1 VAVTERERL
10 VSQKTEIIVPKTQP
24 QSTNGIENYAPLLE
38 KVVTYGLLIGVAV
51 IVMLPLLWAIAASFT
66 PNQKVFEYAYPFSLR
81 AFLPAEF
88 SLEAYQNIFARGF
101 GRSLTNTFF
110 LAGVTVLIGG
120 TINAMAGFA
129 FARFEFSG
137 KRALFIFI
145 ILLTFLVPIDLTA
158 IPRFILVN
166 NLGWINTWQAL
177 IVPGLA
183 NSLVIF
189 LFRQFFEEI
198 PQDLID
204 AARVDGASWPRLF
217 FSVIL
222 PLSKPVLI
230 TAALLIFLSQWDSFF
245 WPLLVAP
252 RPELRVIQVEISNAV
267 GEYQTLWN
275 ELLAG
280 SMLAAIVPILLLL
293 PFQRYY
299 IQAVTSSG
307 LKD

>member
-1 VAVTERERL
+1 MTDYTDAVAANTQASPLAQRRNYAALLERILVYSLLITVAV
-10 VSQKTEIIVPKTQP
+10 
-24 QSTNGIENYAPLLE
+24 
-38 KVVTYGLLIGVAV
+38 V
-51 IVMLPLLWAIAASFT
+51 IVVPLLWAFAASFT
-66 PNQKVFEYAYPFSLR
+66 PNEKVFEYAYPFSWR
-81 AFLPAEF
+81 AFLPVDF
-88 SLEAYQNIFARGF
+88 TLEAYENIFARGF
-101 GRSLTNTFF
+101 GRALVNTFV
-110 LAGVTVLIGG
+110 LGSVTVVFGG

-129 FARFEFSG
+129 FARFNFRG
-137 KRALFIFI
+137 KRLIFIFI
-145 ILLTFLVPIDLTA
+145 ILLTFLVPVDLTA

-166 NLGWINTWQAL
+166 DLGWINTWQAL

-217 FSVIL
+217 FNVIL

-230 TAALLIFLSQWDSFF
+230 TAALLIFLSQWDAFF

-252 RPELRVIQVEISNAV
+252 RQELRLVQVEISNAV
-267 GEYQTLWN
+267 GQFQTLWN

-280 SMLAAIVPILLLL
+280 SMLAAIVPILVLM

-299 IQAVTSSG
+299 IQAITSSG

>member
-1 VAVTERERL
+1 MRIART
-10 VSQKTEIIVPKTQP
+10 SS
-24 QSTNGIENYAPLLE
+24 QSTSNTTSHTSRWSTQNRWQLVEHIVIYALL
-38 KVVTYGLLIGVAV
+38 V
-51 IVMLPLLWAIAASFT
+51 IVAALIVIPLLWAIAASFT
-66 PNQKVFEYAYPFSLR
+66 PNEKVFEYAYPFSLR
-81 AFLPAEF
+81 AFLPVDF
-88 SLEAYQNIFARGF
+88 TLEAYENLFERNFDLSLRNTLFLGF
-101 GRSLTNTFF
+101 TVVF
-110 LAGVTVLIGG
+110 LGG
-120 TINAMAGFA
+120 AFNAMAGFA
-129 FARFEFSG
+129 FARFDFLG
-137 KRALFIFI
+137 KRPLFVFI
-145 ILLTFLVPIDLTA
+145 ILVTFLIPVDLTA

-166 NLGWINTWQAL
+166 DLGWINSWIAL

-204 AARVDGASWPRLF
+204 AARVDGASWMVVLGRI
-217 FSVIL
+217 IL

-230 TAALLIFLSQWDSFF
+230 TASLLLFLSQWDSFF

-252 RPELRVIQVEISNAV
+252 RPEFRVVQVEISNAV

-280 SMLAAIVPILLLL
+280 AMLAAVVPILLIL
-293 PFQRYY
+293 PFQRYF
-299 IQAVTSSG
+299 IQAVTASG

>member
-1 VAVTERERL
+1 MSGLAHFIESLNLGGKRSAPETLLVYALHIVVA
-10 VSQKTEIIVPKTQP
+10 
-24 QSTNGIENYAPLLE
+24 
-38 KVVTYGLLIGVAV
+38 AV
-51 IVMLPLLWAIAASFT
+51 FILPLMWAVAASFS
-66 PNQKVFEYAYPFSLR
+66 PNEEVFTYAYPFSWR
-81 AFLPAEF
+81 ALLPSNFTLA
-88 SLEAYQNIFARGF
+88 AYENLFARDF
-101 GRSLTNTFF
+101 GVALSNTFV
-110 LAGVTVLIGG
+110 LGVVVVFVGG
-120 TINAMAGFA
+120 VVNSMAGFA
-129 FARFEFSG
+129 FARFNFRG
-137 KRALFIFI
+137 KRLLFVAI
-145 ILLTFLVPIDLTA
+145 ILITFLIPIDLTA
-158 IPRFILVN
+158 IPRFILISE
-166 NLGWINTWQAL
+166 LKWINTWPAL

-204 AARVDGASWPRLF
+204 AARVDGASWL
-217 FSVIL
+217 SVFYRIIL
-222 PLSKPVLI
+222 PLSRPVLI
-230 TAALLIFLSQWDSFF
+230 TASLLMFLTQWDSFF

-252 RPELRVIQVEISNAV
+252 HPALRVVQVEIAISI

-299 IQAVTSSG
+299 IQAITSSG

>member
-1 VAVTERERL
+1 MSGVIHFIESLNLGGKRSAAETLLVYALHIVVA
-10 VSQKTEIIVPKTQP
+10 
-24 QSTNGIENYAPLLE
+24 
-38 KVVTYGLLIGVAV
+38 AV
-51 IVMLPLLWAIAASFT
+51 FILPLMWAIAASFS
-66 PNQKVFEYAYPFSLR
+66 PNQEVFKYAYPFSWR
-81 AFLPAEF
+81 ALLPSNFTLA
-88 SLEAYQNIFARGF
+88 AYKNLFARDF
-101 GRSLTNTFF
+101 GVALSNTFVLGMIVVF
-110 LAGVTVLIGG
+110 VGGVV
-120 TINAMAGFA
+120 NSMAGFA
-129 FARFEFSG
+129 FARFNFRG
-137 KRALFIFI
+137 KRLLFVAI
-145 ILLTFLVPIDLTA
+145 ILITFLIPIDLTA
-158 IPRFILVN
+158 IPRFILISE
-166 NLGWINTWQAL
+166 LKWINTWPAL

-204 AARVDGASWPRLF
+204 AARVDGASW
-217 FSVIL
+217 FSVFYRIVL
-222 PLSKPVLI
+222 PLSRPVLI
-230 TAALLIFLSQWDSFF
+230 TAALLMFLSQWDSFF

-252 RPELRVIQVEISNAV
+252 HPALRVVQVEIAISI

-299 IQAVTSSG
+299 IQAITSSG